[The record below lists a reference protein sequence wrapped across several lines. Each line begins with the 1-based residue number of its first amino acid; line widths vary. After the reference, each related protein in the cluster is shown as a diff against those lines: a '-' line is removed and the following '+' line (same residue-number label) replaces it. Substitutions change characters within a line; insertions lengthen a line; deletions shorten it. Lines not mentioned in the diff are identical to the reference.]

1 MTEATVMD
9 LANGALTVALMLGA
23 PLLIVTLVTGLIVS
37 VFQAT
42 TQIHELT
49 LTFVPKIA
57 AVVIVL
63 VVAGPWMLST
73 MLSYTTNIF
82 QSLAAFGH

>member
-1 MTEATVMD
+1 VTEATVIEMG
-9 LANGALTVALMLGA
+9 NTALMVTLMLGL
-23 PLLIVTLVTGLIVS
+23 PVLIVSLVVGLAIS

-42 TQIHELT
+42 TQIHEMT

-57 AVVIVL
+57 AVILVL

-73 MLSYTTNIF
+73 ILSYTTNVF
-82 QSLAAFGH
+82 LSLPALGH

>member
-1 MTEATVMD
+1 MTEATVIEMG
-9 LANGALTVALMLGA
+9 NNALMVTLMLGA
-23 PLLIVTLVTGLIVS
+23 PLLIVTLITGLLVS
-37 VFQAT
+37 IFQAT
-42 TQIHELT
+42 TQINELT

-73 MLSYTTNIF
+73 MLSYTANIF
-82 QSLAAFGH
+82 ISLPSLGH

>member
-1 MTEATVMD
+1 MTEATVIEMG
-9 LANGALTVALMLGA
+9 NNALMVTLMLGA
-23 PLLIVTLVTGLIVS
+23 PLLIVTLVTGLLVS

-42 TQIHELT
+42 TQIHEMT

-57 AVVIVL
+57 AVFIVL

-73 MLSYTTNIF
+73 ILTYTANIF
-82 QSLAAFGH
+82 INLPALGH

>member
-1 MTEATVMD
+1 MTQATVMD
-9 LANGALTVALMLGA
+9 LANGALTVTLMLGA

-82 QSLAAFGH
+82 QSLPAFGR